1 MRALNDPFVG
11 RTIAQYDI
19 LARVGGGAMGVVYQ
33 ARDAKLGRLVAL
45 KFLPQQWSH
54 DESAKQRF
62 VREAQAASATQHP
75 NICTIHDIETADDGQ
90 LFIVMAFYE
99 GPTLKQRLENGP
111 IPLEEA
117 LEIATQIADGLAK
130 AHAQG
135 VIHRDIKPGN
145 VILTEDGV
153 RILDFGLAT
162 FADALKLTAENAS
175 FGTPAYMSP
184 EQVRGQAADARSD
197 VWAVGVVLYE
207 MLAGHL
213 PFQGSH
219 AEAIAHAIRHEAP
232 EPLRTRPEI
241 SEEIEQLV
249 FRSLHKEPSVRYQNG
264 RALARALRHMRGLT
278 LPVTEQVPA
287 PSTVKL
293 AKSRRRLLIGV
304 GALSI
309 ALLTVFAF
317 GGLWSNNSATPQAPV
332 VLTDRTSI
340 VVAPVANE
348 TGFSE
353 LNSYRLPLSYALML
367 ELGDSPNVRLLP
379 HGRVMQALRRFID
392 SNEDVSSREALD
404 ALSRSSGVRYVVVP
418 TLVYEDRSW
427 RARVEVRN
435 ADTAATK
442 VYETDPMVS
451 IQPQETAFTLMRA
464 AAKVVQDHFKAL
476 EPGRPYLERP
486 IAARL
491 RTLDAV
497 KGLQEGVAWLD
508 AWEYGRA
515 FTALEHA
522 VKEDAFSP
530 LAFAWL
536 SRAAQLSG
544 HPDRARDAAE
554 KAAGLLND
562 QTPFPDSLFINATVA
577 EVRRD
582 FTAAES
588 RYRDLIARYADDP
601 QWLMELGG
609 FLERRGRF
617 GDAVDS
623 YHTALKLD
631 QRLIRAHL
639 ELCRLYAPSR
649 MNESTRAKEHGAS
662 ALSAFQAIGDGGS
675 EALARFC
682 LVDTLRGGG
691 DTERE
696 QASQHA
702 DRALEILKGLQY
714 PFNVP
719 RAYYYTGLIAGERG
733 RYTEAVRAWE
743 QAASQAAD
751 GRNAV
756 LEPLLL
762 MNIGVAYE
770 RLANASR
777 AAEFYGRSADA
788 YRRIGDDLRAAQLL
802 ANSAALRLEYGDMP
816 EQALRDLQNAEAVF
830 QQAGDEDF
838 EVYCLQNVGA
848 YYRDTGKYA
857 DGERE
862 LKRALAIA
870 QREKLEQKIASVSID
885 LARLHLERGEYLLA
899 RDLLTAALR
908 DGTGRYGTQAHI
920 HLGQVHTRL
929 ADFKVARRELAA
941 AAAELEKS
949 DDSGLRVLL
958 NFALG
963 EVAYI
968 SGQHDEARSR
978 FELASK
984 AWGDR
989 FPETP
994 SVEARAYVALLDA
1007 RQTGS
1012 RQALDTI
1019 RMVLDQA
1026 RRMGRVSIETR
1037 ARVFLARLSLQLG
1050 RSGEALDVMKDV
1062 PSVQLGPELSAQ
1074 MQYWRGQVLL
1084 ARGERSA
1091 GEALVAEARRTLDL
1105 LRLSLPEEYRAAFAS
1120 REDLRELLP

>member
-1 MRALNDPFVG
+1 VSDPFVG
-11 RTIAQYDI
+11 RTIAHYEVV
-19 LARVGGGAMGVVYQ
+19 ARVGGGAMGVVYQ
-33 ARDAKLGRLVAL
+33 ARDTKLGRLVAL
-45 KFLPQQWSH
+45 KVLPQQWSH
-54 DESAKQRF
+54 DETAKQRF
-62 VREAQAASATQHP
+62 VREAQAASATNHP
-75 NICTIHDIETADDGQ
+75 NICTIHDIETAADGQ

-99 GPTLKQRLENGP
+99 GRTLKQRLESGQVA
-111 IPLEEA
+111 IDEA

-135 VIHRDIKPGN
+135 VVHRDIKPGN
-145 VILTEDGV
+145 VILTEEGV

-162 FADALKLTAENAS
+162 FVDALKLTAENS
-175 FGTPAYMSP
+175 TIGTPAYMSP
-184 EQVRGQAADARSD
+184 EQVQGRNADARSD

-207 MLAGHL
+207 MLAGHV
-213 PFQGSH
+213 PFQGSY

-232 EPLRTRPEI
+232 EPLRSLRPEI
-241 SEEIEQLV
+241 PEEVERLV
-249 FRSLHKEPSVRYQNG
+249 FRALHKEPGVRFESG
-264 RALARALRHMRGLT
+264 RELTRGLRQVRGLT
-278 LPVTEQVPA
+278 LPITSPVPVP
-287 PSTVKL
+287 PSVGP
-293 AKSRRRLLIGV
+293 ASSHWRLPIVVGV
-304 GALSI
+304 LLL
-309 ALLTVFAF
+309 ALLGAFASR
-317 GGLWSNNSATPQAPV
+317 GRLWNDGDVTSSLPLTDRASIIVAPV
-332 VLTDRTSI
+332 V
-340 VVAPVANE
+340 NE

-353 LNSYRLPLSYALML
+353 LDPYRLPLSYALVL
-367 ELGDSPNVRLLP
+367 ELSDSPNVRLLS
-379 HGRVMQALRRFID
+379 HGRAMQALRRFIAAK
-392 SNEDVSSREALD
+392 EDISSREALD
-404 ALSRSSGVRYVVVP
+404 ALSQSSGARFVVVP
-418 TLVYEDRSW
+418 MLIYADRSW

-435 ADTAATK
+435 ADTAASM
-442 VYETDPMVS
+442 VYETDPIVS
-451 IQPQETAFTLMRA
+451 VQRNDTAYTLMRA
-464 AAKVVQDHFKAL
+464 VAKRVQEHFKAL
-476 EPGRPYLERP
+476 ESGRPYLERP
-486 IAARL
+486 VAARL
-491 RTLDAV
+491 RSLDAV
-497 KGLQEGVAWLD
+497 KGLQEGVAWFE
-508 AWEYGRA
+508 AWEYGSALNA
-515 FTALEHA
+515 FEQAA
-522 VKEDAFSP
+522 ADDPFSP
-530 LAFAWL
+530 LVFAWV
-536 SRAAQLSG
+536 SRAAQLAG
-544 HPDRARDAAE
+544 HASRARDAAE

-562 QTPFPDSLFINATVA
+562 QTPLPDSLVVNATVA
-577 EVRRD
+577 EARRD
-582 FTAAES
+582 FSAVEA
-588 RYRDLIARYADDP
+588 RYRELVARYADDP

-631 QRLIRAHL
+631 ERLFRAHL

-649 MNESTRAKEHGAS
+649 MNESTRAKEHGAR

-870 QREKLEQKIASVSID
+870 QREKLDQKIASVSID
-885 LARLHLERGEYLLA
+885 LARLHLEKGEYLLA
-899 RDLLTAALR
+899 RDLLNAALR

-920 HLGQVHTRL
+920 HLGQVHARL

-949 DDSGLRVLL
+949 EDSGLRVLL

-984 AWGDR
+984 AWADR

-1012 RQALDTI
+1012 PQALDTI
-1019 RMVLDQA
+1019 RKVLDQA

-1037 ARVFLARLSLQLG
+1037 ARVFLARLSLQLR

-1062 PSVQLGPELSAQ
+1062 PSGELGPELSAQ

-1091 GEALVAEARRTLDL
+1091 GETLVAEARRTLDL

-1120 REDLRELLP
+1120 REDIRELFP